1 MRVLTATMASIAT
14 ITFALFAHA
23 LATANPAPAAPASHV
38 VAP

>member
-23 LATANPAPAAPASHV
+23 LLTTPSAQATPAAHV

>member
-23 LATANPAPAAPASHV
+23 LVTYAPAHEPAATHV
-38 VAP
+38 VSP